1 MFARATH
8 KPSQPVT
15 RVGSGICFGVISGA
29 VLADEADARAAIEA
43 VISPDRRRP
52 FHWWREGPTA
62 RARMIEVLNQVVGV
76 DGAVVVQ
83 CGRRDQEAA
92 PVVALEATM
101 HRLIGDGC
109 EQILIEA
116 RNPVQDE
123 RDRALILDVLRA
135 YRSRDLVYEWR
146 QKSDELLW
154 IADAIGGAVHD
165 HLVGASDGWF
175 DQVTKATGLMVGYRT
190 LPVRP
195 T

>member
-1 MFARATH
+1 VIGVIDETTPF
-8 KPSQPVT
+8 
-15 RVGSGICFGVISGA
+15 VGSGICYGVISGA

-43 VISPDRRRP
+43 VIPPDRRRP
-52 FHWWREGPTA
+52 FHWCREGPTA
-62 RARMIEVLNQVVGV
+62 RARMIEALNQVGV
-76 DGAVVVQ
+76 VAGAVVVQ

-92 PVVALEATM
+92 RVVALEATM

-109 EQILIEA
+109 AQILIEA
-116 RNPVQDE
+116 RNPVQDD

-135 YRSRDLVYEWR
+135 YRSHDVVYEWR

-165 HLVGASDGWF
+165 HLVGAGDGWF
-175 DQVTKATGLMVGYRT
+175 DQVAKTTGLVVEYRT
-190 LPVRP
+190 LPARS